1 MSIALAI
8 PADLEQAFRQFSRD
22 FARVSARWVEQGE
35 ETPDTIAAAR
45 EGLREYLSITD
56 DPDAYGVSRAQ
67 RLGDV
72 FAFWR
77 ALSTSMPAAV
87 VLRGAVPVL
96 SFEVEQRLAD
106 RHWGITAPP
115 ARVLPEP
122 KPHGCAEPRFSS
134 SHGPGESG
142 NRQHTPVRKGRA
154 WQPR

>member
-77 ALSTSMPAAV
+77 ALSKAMPAPV
-87 VLRGAVPVL
+87 VLHGVVPVL
-96 SFEVEQRLAD
+96 SCDAEQRLAD
-106 RHWGITAPP
+106 AHW
-115 ARVLPEP
+115 
-122 KPHGCAEPRFSS
+122 
-134 SHGPGESG
+134 
-142 NRQHTPVRKGRA
+142 NRRA
-154 WQPR
+154 G

>member
-1 MSIALAI
+1 MSIALTI

-77 ALSTSMPAAV
+77 ALSAGMPAWV
-87 VLRGAVPVL
+87 VLRAAVPVL

-106 RHWGITAPP
+106 RIGQRPPRLGGSFPASSRTGAQNRDFPPVTAP
-115 ARVLPEP
+115 
-122 KPHGCAEPRFSS
+122 
-134 SHGPGESG
+134 G
-142 NRQHTPVRKGRA
+142 NQETGNTH
-154 WQPR
+154 Q